1 MKKVLVLQF
10 REDVTKEHEQMCI
23 DRFGNE
29 GIKYDY
35 LDIFD
40 PLVDWSKPKD
50 LLGGYDKLIVGGSA
64 GFYIGPNHKNN
75 DYQKTD
81 YILKSTQ
88 PLLEL
93 ALEKDFPTF
102 GICFGCQ
109 LIANSLGTEVVKD
122 ENMAETGFVEI
133 AKTENSTQD
142 QIFKDLPEGFW
153 SVIGHQDSVSK
164 LPKDCTLL
172 ASSQKCPIQAFRYGK
187 NVYATQ
193 FHGELGY
200 DELIYRLNMFPAYN
214 DYVLGLERKDTQFA
228 VKTLENFLLI

>member
-1 MKKVLVLQF
+1 MKKVLVVQF
-10 REDVTKEHEQMCI
+10 REDVTKEHERMCI
-23 DRFGNE
+23 DRFGSE
-29 GIKYDY
+29 SIKYNY

-40 PLVDWSKPKD
+40 PLIDWNKPKD
-50 LLGGYDKLIVGGSA
+50 ILSGYDKLIVGGSA
-64 GFYIGPNHKNN
+64 GFYIGPNHDNN

-81 YILKSTQ
+81 YILKSTK

-93 ALEKDFPTF
+93 VLERDLPTF

-109 LIANSLGTEVVKD
+109 LIANTLGTEVVKD
-122 ENMAETGFVEI
+122 ENMAESGFVEI
-133 AKTENSTQD
+133 LKNENSNSD
-142 QIFKDLPEGFW
+142 GIFGDLPNDFW
-153 SVIGHQDSVSK
+153 SVIGHQDSVAS
-164 LPKDCTLL
+164 LPKDCILL

-214 DYVLGLERKDTQFA
+214 EYVLGLEKKDTQFA
-228 VKTLENFLLI
+228 VKTFQNFLIR